1 LEYYHQVNVWC
12 GDVVKVT
19 PSSKVVGDMALMMV
33 RANIPV
39 DHLYD
44 PVKAKAIAWP
54 ASAVDMA
61 YGGLGTPHHGF
72 PKHMLDAILQGK
84 PRQTQRPGLTLK
96 PCDFDQVRQQLA
108 KDLGNDLTPSSFTE
122 EDVISAVLYPAVWR
136 DYSKHMQ
143 KFSSAVSALPTP
155 AFIYGMEVGETIDA
169 TEPGKP
175 ELKIKLERV
184 GPLEHDDIRTM
195 HFEVNGEKLSLKC
208 DDPQGK
214 KAYTGPMAKAG
225 DASQVGS
232 PLEGLVAALNV
243 KKGDKVKEGDTFCVL
258 SAMKMEVAVK
268 CPPGQFEIGD
278 VAVVKDQEVVEGALL
293 VKLTKLATGKQ
304 MPETALGA

>member
-1 LEYYHQVNVWC
+1 
-12 GDVVKVT
+12 
-19 PSSKVVGDMALMMV
+19 
-33 RANIPV
+33 
-39 DHLYD
+39 
-44 PVKAKAIAWP
+44 
-54 ASAVDMA
+54 
-61 YGGLGTPHHGF
+61 
-72 PKHMLDAILQGK
+72 
-84 PRQTQRPGLTLK
+84 
-96 PCDFDQVRQQLA
+96 
-108 KDLGNDLTPSSFTE
+108 
-122 EDVISAVLYPAVWR
+122 
-136 DYSKHMQ
+136 MQ